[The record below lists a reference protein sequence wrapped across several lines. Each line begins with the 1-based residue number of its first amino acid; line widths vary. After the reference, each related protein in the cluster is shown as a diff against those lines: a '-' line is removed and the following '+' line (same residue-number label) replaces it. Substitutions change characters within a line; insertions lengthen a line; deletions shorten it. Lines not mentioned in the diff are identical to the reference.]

1 MEKVAYYCGRKIKNT
16 HMKIKHI
23 LSSILFVWLAASCAE
38 ETPYIDIDSSER
50 ATVSLG
56 ARESSLETFSFSTN
70 QTWTASD
77 DADWLTVSPTSGGA
91 GNNTLTLKV
100 EKENRTGETRTA
112 TITLTTATLEQKI
125 QIEQEADRYVKLEQD
140 TIRIGMEGGDI
151 EVRFT
156 TNMGEDEYAV
166 YRTDRWLTQ
175 EGRSTRAHTGYVPLT
190 VLPNIDTQRRAAY
203 VVFTASGEQTTDNP
217 FATAVIVQDGLMSS
231 YESTDYSADKTVRVL
246 QEATRGEGIPIVLM
260 GDGFM
265 DTEIA
270 DGTYDAVMDQA
281 YANLFS
287 EEPVRSL
294 RDYFDVYAVTA
305 VSRNSGVGTWYDTV
319 FSTWL
324 EGGGSS
330 LIEGDEEAVQEYVEC
345 VEDIDM
351 ENTLAVV
358 IPNTTDYAG
367 TTYFGYGTT
376 EHVTEF
382 AIAYCPI
389 IDGINAERFRTVLCH
404 EAIGHGFGKLGDE
417 YAYEENGT
425 IPSDEIENAQAM
437 QSLGWMQ
444 NVDFT
449 DDENTVL
456 WSAFLFDTRYAKEE
470 LGVYEGAY
478 TYIRGAYRPTEES
491 IMNGN
496 TGGFNAP
503 SRQALY
509 NKVMK
514 LGEGREATYEEFVT
528 FDSPETQTKTRAA
541 SIAADF
547 RPFHAPQFVN
557 RPLRK

>member
-1 MEKVAYYCGRKIKNT
+1 M
-16 HMKIKHI
+16 
-23 LSSILFVWLAASCAE
+23 
-38 ETPYIDIDSSER
+38 
-50 ATVSLG
+50 
-56 ARESSLETFSFSTN
+56 
-70 QTWTASD
+70 
-77 DADWLTVSPTSGGA
+77 
-91 GNNTLTLKV
+91 
-100 EKENRTGETRTA
+100 
-112 TITLTTATLEQKI
+112 
-125 QIEQEADRYVKLEQD
+125 
-140 TIRIGMEGGDI
+140 
-151 EVRFT
+151 
-156 TNMGEDEYAV
+156 
-166 YRTDRWLTQ
+166 
-175 EGRSTRAHTGYVPLT
+175 
-190 VLPNIDTQRRAAY
+190 
-203 VVFTASGEQTTDNP
+203 
-217 FATAVIVQDGLMSS
+217 
-231 YESTDYSADKTVRVL
+231 
-246 QEATRGEGIPIVLM
+246 
-260 GDGFM
+260 
-265 DTEIA
+265 
-270 DGTYDAVMDQA
+270 
-281 YANLFS
+281 
-287 EEPVRSL
+287 
-294 RDYFDVYAVTA
+294 TA

-496 TGGFNAP
+496 REGFNAP

-547 RPFHAPQFVN
+547 RPFHTPQFVN